1 MNENKSKT
9 HKEIFQEKY
18 PAQYLK
24 ETAPLGAAEALGY
37 LKCLQQFLPT
47 DKWIEE
53 YKTLMLTMVS
63 VETLKG
69 IFNGEDKH

>member
-1 MNENKSKT
+1 MDENKSKN

-18 PAQYLK
+18 PSDFLK
-24 ETAPLGAAEALGY
+24 DTAPLGAVEALGY
-37 LKCLQQFLPT
+37 LKCLQQFLPS

-53 YKTLMLTMVS
+53 YKTLMLTLVT

-69 IFNGEDKH
+69 IFDGKEKH